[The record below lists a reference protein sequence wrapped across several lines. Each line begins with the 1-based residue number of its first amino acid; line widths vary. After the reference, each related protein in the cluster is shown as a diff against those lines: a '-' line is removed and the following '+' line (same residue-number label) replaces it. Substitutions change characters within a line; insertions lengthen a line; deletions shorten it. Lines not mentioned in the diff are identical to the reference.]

1 MQKDKAPFDKLGHVQ
16 NYRTFLYTENLQHI
30 LDCAILLRL
39 WAQKLSREALLKEV
53 SCAKKLPCSSTL

>member
-1 MQKDKAPFDKLGHVQ
+1 MQKDKAPFDKMEHAQ

-30 LDCAILLRL
+30 PDCAILLRL

-53 SCAKKLPCSSTL
+53 PCAKKLPCSGTL